1 MREREKVEEETTGKK
16 EGKEPGAL
24 SLTRKKMEEET
35 SGEKEAS
42 FSCERRSRSSFSH
55 ANERVPIAP
64 LEKPCEQLA
73 ASSAPPSGVRLL
85 FNPPELGD
93 LGAVDSAT

>member
-1 MREREKVEEETTGKK
+1 MEEETTGKK
-16 EGKEPGAL
+16 EGKQELFL
-24 SLTRKKMEEET
+24 SREKRWKRRHRERKKLP
-35 SGEKEAS
+35 SPA
-42 FSCERRSRSSFSH
+42 RRSRSSFSH

-64 LEKPCEQLA
+64 LEKPCEKLA

-93 LGAVDSAT
+93 LGAVRFGNITELIHCT